1 MSQESQTLFI
11 SLQYIMMDSS
21 GFIKILTFW
30 CACLPLLMAESARM
44 HPWLWSVWTAGVL
57 RPFQLHFQAF
67 HADLEAVHGLNGSL
81 SAGGVIEA
89 HKACRRERN
98 WVCCLCAYL
107 TVPVVT
113 ATNVHIY
120 SFLIHVEGN
129 GQQILKETNRLRGL
143 NQIKLMGARGRDF
156 CAGIVFPRA
165 VCVVWG
171 EWI

>member
-1 MSQESQTLFI
+1 MIFIIGFYSYSKWYLDHHNLIEGWYILHRRQLNKAPWVSQESQTLYI

-44 HPWLWSVWTAGVL
+44 HPWLWSVWTAGIL

-98 WVCCLCAYL
+98 WVCCSC
-107 TVPVVT
+107 VR
-113 ATNVHIY
+113 
-120 SFLIHVEGN
+120 
-129 GQQILKETNRLRGL
+129 ILQSL
-143 NQIKLMGARGRDF
+143 
-156 CAGIVFPRA
+156 
-165 VCVVWG
+165 
-171 EWI
+171 